1 MILSLNRTRQIL
13 RNALCTQTCPLL
25 TPPFE
30 ERLRVFRRASYDQVI
45 VVQPGPRDPHFISGP
60 PRPESAFARYSIPR
74 PLSDIL
80 EASLLSSDIADY
92 ETAASSEIRT
102 RSGGHL
108 GKTML
113 QWNQVDGTG
122 ADRLP
127 VSRVPERRSS
137 RSQLR
142 HRISRASKASSDAT
156 DLASPTP
163 RSQRQTLPS
172 QGQSTSP
179 VRDAAKRLDPVSSEM
194 RRVPSR
200 TFVRS
205 VKPVDILDTP
215 ELSHSR
221 VSLEMRVPAPLFVGG
236 GTVEGQ
242 LYVTIDSGR
251 FKSRQKPKPTISVGK
266 ISVDLLGVETLQGKK
281 FIFRTLANELL
292 DETHR
297 PPATMIAAPRA
308 LSDAYWEVMPSISV
322 LPFRLD
328 LPVNMGPPPYSS
340 KQASIKYTLC
350 ATMVFRISGKQYHV
364 RRSQEIAV
372 LTVHDR
378 MFPVTK

>member
-1 MILSLNRTRQIL
+1 M
-13 RNALCTQTCPLL
+13 
-25 TPPFE
+25 
-30 ERLRVFRRASYDQVI
+30 FRRASYDQII
-45 VVQPGPRDPHFISGP
+45 VVQPGPRDPHFIAGP
-60 PRPESAFARYSIPR
+60 PRPESAFARYSR

-80 EASLLSSDIADY
+80 EASLLSSDI

-102 RSGGHL
+102 RSGGHSDKAL
-108 GKTML
+108 L

-142 HRISRASKASSDAT
+142 HRMSHASKASSNAT
-156 DLASPTP
+156 DLPLSTP
-163 RSQRQTLPS
+163 RSQRQTIPS
-172 QGQSTSP
+172 QGQSSSP
-179 VRDAAKRLDPVSSEM
+179 VRDAATRLDPVSSGM
-194 RRVPSR
+194 RRIPSR
-200 TFVRS
+200 TFIRS
-205 VKPVDILDTP
+205 VKPVDILDIP
-215 ELSHSR
+215 ELSHAR

-242 LYVTIDSGR
+242 LYVTIDGGR
-251 FKSRQKPKPTISVGK
+251 FKNRQKLKPVISVGK
-266 ISVDLLGVETLQGKK
+266 ISIDLLGVETLQGKK
-281 FIFRTLANELL
+281 FIFRTLANELV
-292 DETHR
+292 DEMHR
-297 PPATMIAAPRA
+297 PPATMVAAPRA

-328 LPVNMGPPPYSS
+328 LPVNMGPPPCSS
-340 KQASIKYTLC
+340 KQASIRYTLC
-350 ATMVFRISGKQYHV
+350 ATMAFRISGKQYHV

-378 MFPVTK
+378 MFPITR